1 MNNFNNNNN
10 DEKKDK
16 KRSRDE
22 DKEDENQN
30 NKKIKI
36 IKYDNFDDFLKDLL
50 QQELNQEKDKENNK
64 NPLLIDDSSES
75 ESESESEGEEEIE
88 LEYEHID
95 VKVET
100 IDDLIKLGKMYDP
113 KKRYNIDL
121 KTLNN
126 LVEPLDELKKMIGMK
141 SVKIN
146 IVNHIIFYLQK
157 FDEDGL
163 NDMLHTVV
171 QGPPG
176 VGKTELGR
184 ILSKIYLAMGILKN
198 DKFII
203 AKRSDLIGKYLG
215 HTATQTQKVIDS
227 AKGGVLFIDEAYSLG
242 NPEGRDMFSKEC
254 LDTLNQNLTENKK
267 NLLCIIA
274 GYKEALDSCF
284 FSYNE
289 GLSRRFSI
297 RYTIEPYTPSE
308 LKEIFIKIVES
319 NKWTVADNLE
329 LKYFSENKEF
339 FKYYGGDM
347 ETLFFSSKVVHARRV
362 FCLDTE
368 EKKKITNDDLKNAI
382 EIFKKNKGV
391 EKNLKNEMWKNLYI

>member
-50 QQELNQEKDKENNK
+50 QQELNQEKEKENNK